1 VQLRSPSLYNLRSDP
16 FEEGHVSML
25 YERWKADHVWTFVTA
40 QTIIGQWLVTFKE
53 FPPRAKAAS
62 FSVGGRD
69 ADAQELASS

>member
-1 VQLRSPSLYNLRSDP
+1 LKAWEEPFVQLRSPSLYNLRSDP

-53 FPPRAKAAS
+53 FRRGRRRPASASIRCPP
-62 FSVGGRD
+62 
-69 ADAQELASS
+69 